1 MDPWRRSLGEQLRAR
16 DRRERDPFRG
26 LFELH
31 QRNLE
36 RLSELQS
43 AQPVS
48 SLSSVSSEEVS
59 VLKRKVYELQEELTT
74 AHRRKGD
81 NAQQVLD
88 LSARV
93 RRAEEQLGERAAR
106 EAQAKQV
113 SGRKNTLVFVLN

>member
-43 AQPVS
+43 AQPAS
-48 SLSSVSSEEVS
+48 SPSSVSSEEAS
-59 VLKRKVYELQEELTT
+59 ALKRKVYELQEELTS

-113 SGRKNTLVFVLN
+113 SGKK